1 MNKLVSIIVP
11 VYNVE
16 KYLERCIESL
26 LNQTYKNIE
35 ILLIDDGSTDCSGAI
50 CDKYSKQVRVF
61 HQANRGVSAARNIG
75 LKYMQGDFVCFVDPD
90 DYISPYLIEKAM
102 DSAIKHNADIVI
114 FDYSCIKDGKV
125 IKEHNIQAILGRF
138 TEEEYLEG
146 IKHMLLFNEFPNYVW
161 NKMYKAD
168 IWKEISFPEGYTY
181 EDVFMS
187 YSIIEKANI
196 LSFIPDPLYFY
207 NQDNPL
213 SITGKIQSLNSLNRY
228 CAVKALQKK
237 IDIANKLGI
246 NVEKIAV
253 TCLKEII
260 ETIYIDYGD
269 LRLTEAQRGNLHS
282 YLVAQKSYV
291 SLLNFKTRILAWVIL
306 YREKWAKRYGK
317 YEYQRKYS
325 KYIASISGGKNE
337 NIIS

>member
-306 YREKWAKRYGK
+306 YRANLQYKCNTYKK
-317 YEYQRKYS
+317 
-325 KYIASISGGKNE
+325 
-337 NIIS
+337 

>member
-50 CDKYSKQVRVF
+50 CDKYSKQARVF

-125 IKEHNIQAILGRF
+125 IKEHNIRF
-138 TEEEYLEG
+138 IEGLNFYEDDAFTLEFFQYAQSLRTIPTCLYNYIINENGLTMASNSCEEFETFIDANIKNMQF
-146 IKHMLLFNEFPNYVW
+146 IKHKELYNYELHRLFDFLLQ
-161 NKMYKAD
+161 A
-168 IWKEISFPEGYTY
+168 
-181 EDVFMS
+181 
-187 YSIIEKANI
+187 
-196 LSFIPDPLYFY
+196 
-207 NQDNPL
+207 
-213 SITGKIQSLNSLNRY
+213 
-228 CAVKALQKK
+228 
-237 IDIANKLGI
+237 
-246 NVEKIAV
+246 
-253 TCLKEII
+253 
-260 ETIYIDYGD
+260 
-269 LRLTEAQRGNLHS
+269 
-282 YLVAQKSYV
+282 
-291 SLLNFKTRILAWVIL
+291 TRQ
-306 YREKWAKRYGK
+306 AKRQNRKAMYNHLIKKAHKFYLDFIRPNNIWIRKVYRQK
-317 YEYQRKYS
+317 YFWLFK
-325 KYIASISGGKNE
+325 I
-337 NIIS
+337 NIVLHKR